1 MTKKRLVG
9 KFVMTMIFTLAV
21 STDADANPNST
32 TGTLT
37 TIETGW
43 GGEGIYLI
51 ISPTPSPICNGRIF
65 MPISAN
71 QYKENL
77 AIAMLAYAQGL
88 PATVY
93 YNSACDANGNVAF
106 ISLTVGIPG

>member
-1 MTKKRLVG
+1 MKCLFGRLVL
-9 KFVMTMIFTLAV
+9 TMMLAFAV

-51 ISPTPSPICNGRIF
+51 ISPAPSPTCNGKIF

-88 PATVY
+88 PVTIY
-93 YNSACDANGNVAF
+93 YNAACDANGSVAF
-106 ISLTVGIPG
+106 VSLVVGIPG